1 MMDKVLVEVNFASKL
16 LLQSKNLHLGEE
28 VNTLGKIQSTL
39 EN

>member
-16 LLQSKNLHLGEE
+16 LLQSKNLDLGEA